1 MKTYVATVC
10 LTKSYTDK
18 MCNQVLLQKEFP
30 DEKAAHVWLNKALK
44 RYNYVKGIKD
54 LCYVSWFSLDDEN
67 GNQLLYFDYFSSDV
81 PHEIQVRVTL
91 TKKYPAQ
98 KHLKSAPQIIMS
110 WGYHQPSVYKE
121 DGMEGL
127 RFRVQG
133 FKHTGYVAVLYNP
146 GSDYFEVEL
155 QDDMGHAK
163 TRVEDVCFTELV
175 DKIDELVERTDNYDA
190 DIEVWKNTPESDP
203 DKQAAKDLGKLVCE
217 LQELGIGGDIIII
230 D

>member
-1 MKTYVATVC
+1 MKTYLATVC
-10 LTKSYTDK
+10 LTKTYTDK

-98 KHLKSAPQIIMS
+98 KQTIVLTHKCACYNHAILWIDWAYLK
-110 WGYHQPSVYKE
+110 
-121 DGMEGL
+121 
-127 RFRVQG
+127 
-133 FKHTGYVAVLYNP
+133 
-146 GSDYFEVEL
+146 FESSENATFSSGEMI
-155 QDDMGHAK
+155 DAK
-163 TRVEDVCFTELV
+163 TEIVI
-175 DKIDELVERTDNYDA
+175 DK
-190 DIEVWKNTPESDP
+190 
-203 DKQAAKDLGKLVCE
+203 
-217 LQELGIGGDIIII
+217 
-230 D
+230 